1 MDKKLYEEFKEIL
14 RSELVPALGCTEPG
28 AIACAAAEAGKLLKG
43 ETDSVEIWCSGNII
57 KNVKGVTVPNSG
69 GMRGIE
75 AAAALGILAGQSD
88 AEKSKDLEILS
99 SITQSQIAEAKEM
112 IEKDIC
118 VCRLKEDTPNLYI
131 KVIAKNKDHEVQ
143 VTVEESHTNIVS
155 RVVDGREL
163 SGEKGE
169 KKDERAEKLKD
180 HLTVREILAFADMMS
195 AEDGKELFEEQ
206 VEYNTAIAE
215 EGLNGDYGAKVGKTI
230 LKFREGCSVKTRA
243 VAKAAAGSDARM
255 NGCEMP
261 VVINSGSGNQGITAS
276 IPVIEYAKELGV
288 SDEKRYRALLVSNLI
303 TIHLKSGIGRLSAY
317 CGAVSAGCASGA
329 GIAYLYGGGVDEV
342 SHTIVNSLAITSGI
356 ICDGAKASCA
366 AKIATAIDAGILGYN
381 MYKEGQQFYGG
392 DGIVSKGVENTIKN
406 VGQLA
411 KEGMATTDQEILKI
425 MTKTQSI

>member
-1 MDKKLYEEFKEIL
+1 MITRQKYQDYINVLKEELI
-14 RSELVPALGCTEPG
+14 PAMGCTEPIAIAYAG
-28 AIACAAAEAGKLLKG
+28 AIAREHLGCLPER
-43 ETDSVEIWCSGNII
+43 VEIEVSGNII
-57 KNVKGVTVPNSG
+57 KNVKSVIVPNTG
-69 GMRGIE
+69 GLRGIE
-75 AAAALGILAGQSD
+75 VAAAAGIVAGD
-88 AEKSKDLEILS
+88 A
-99 SITQSQIAEAKEM
+99 AKE
-112 IEKDIC
+112 
-118 VCRLKEDTPNLYI
+118 L
-131 KVIAKNKDHEVQ
+131 KVISEVSTEA
-143 VTVEESHTNIVS
+143 VAVIHKFLESTPITVNFSDSKKIFDIMITVYGNGHSAYVRICEFHTNIVEI
-155 RVVDGREL
+155 REDDKYVL
-163 SGEKGE
+163 Q
-169 KKDERAEKLKD
+169 KDIAVEDSLGFTDRGFMN
-180 HLTVREILAFADMMS
+180 VQEIIEFADT
-195 AEDGKELFEEQ
+195 ARIEDVKDILDLQIEFN
-206 VEYNTAIAE
+206 VNISE
-215 EGLNGDYGAKVGKTI
+215 EGLAGDYGANIGKVLLKTY
-230 LKFREGCSVKTRA
+230 GTDDVKIRA
-243 VAKAAAGSDARM
+243 KAKAAAGSDARM

-366 AKIATAIDAGILGYN
+366 AKIATAIDAGILGYH

-425 MTKTQSI
+425 MTKTQST